1 MIGTQIGR
9 ILTDFDC
16 FSLKILRGYDLRNF
30 ENFVNLY
37 AHLNKSAKIRKNP
50 SDLCANKK
58 INIMAKIYFEDKI
71 FDGIDYSKTALPQGE
86 YENCTFKNCIF
97 NNTDLLNIHFADCT
111 FKDCDLSMAKIAQ
124 TAFKGVSFNGC
135 KMLGL
140 YFEHCNPFMFAVSFD
155 TCSLNLSS
163 FYQLNLKKTIFKD
176 CSLQEVDFSEAD
188 LTSAVF
194 NNSDLFKATFDHTNL
209 EKVDFRT
216 AYNYAFDL
224 DKNRIKKAK
233 FSTKGVVGLLR
244 KYDIEI
250 S

>member
-1 MIGTQIGR
+1 MLIINLLAVFVR
-9 ILTDFDC
+9 A
-16 FSLKILRGYDLRNF
+16 KILSEKGVLKFPKRVFDDCKTF
-30 ENFVNLY
+30 
-37 AHLNKSAKIRKNP
+37 
-50 SDLCANKK
+50 
-58 INIMAKIYFEDKI
+58 IMSKIYFEDKI
-71 FDGIDYSKTALPQGE
+71 FDGIDFSETALEQGE
-86 YENCTFKNCIF
+86 YENCTFKNCLF
-97 NNTDLLNIHFADCT
+97 SNTDLLNIHFADCT
-111 FKDCDLSMAKIAQ
+111 FKDCNLSMAKIAQ
-124 TAFKGVSFNGC
+124 TAFKTVYFIGC

-140 YFEHCNPFMFAVSFD
+140 YFEHCNPFMLAVSFD
-155 TCSLNLSS
+155 TCTLNLSS
-163 FYQLNLKKTIFKD
+163 FYKLNLKKTVFKD

-194 NNSDLFKATFDHTNL
+194 NNCDLFKATFDNTNL

-233 FSTKGVVGLLR
+233 FSAKGVVGLLS